1 MVPVLLII
9 SVRSAQIEDMI
20 SASVAGTRPPVVFLS
35 LLFANWSSLFRTIRS
50 RCLIMPLMFGW
61 VAVRAHYEKNHTHWV
76 QHHPYLLSPCLQQM
90 ELDQRGKSQT
100 LDWTSLPQ
108 WCQADYQT
116 QSLQV
121 VHLVHCFGHCS
132 WRNFANLK
140 YIGLENTTGCS
151 WRVQSDSD

>member
-35 LLFANWSSLFRTIRS
+35 LSFANWSSLFRTIRS
-50 RCLIMPLMFGW
+50 RCLIMPLMFWW

-90 ELDQRGKSQT
+90 ELAQWIKEGRIGYRCLSGVKQT
-100 LDWTSLPQ
+100 TKHKAYRLYTWFIVLVTAAGEIL
-108 WCQADYQT
+108 QT
-116 QSLQV
+116 
-121 VHLVHCFGHCS
+121 
-132 WRNFANLK
+132 
-140 YIGLENTTGCS
+140 
-151 WRVQSDSD
+151 